1 MAEGDEIDLETEDGR
16 QVTYTVKKGDT
27 LWDLSDRFLK
37 SPWYWRKIWAAS
49 PDIQNPH
56 WIYPGQK
63 LTFVATN
70 PDALEVT
77 EDDDEDDEDEE
88 DEDDEDDEDEDED
101 EENTDN
107 PKAVAKR
114 QADQVELTGY
124 FDPYLGYTRSQLVAI
139 TSESAKRFKSRS
151 LNLNPSH
158 TVIGF
163 DDRGAGVVTGSPMD
177 RIIMADSDQV
187 SVQLND
193 PEQMPLAGENLFIFR
208 RVRFLTDPASGE
220 RLGVVAQR
228 VGRLTLTEI
237 GQGGAALGVID
248 RTIDAVERGDFVAA
262 APPVIY
268 DRLPSA
274 ANTAEAEGL
283 VIGGLL
289 QSISLYGEYHLVF
302 VNLGTEDGVQAGNTL
317 TVTQEKDPL
326 TRSDLPLPIAVGA
339 LRVLSTGEKHSTAVV
354 TFSSREVAR
363 GDKVVLQPPPEP

>member
-1 MAEGDEIDLETEDGR
+1 MGSE
-16 QVTYTVKKGDT
+16 
-27 LWDLSDRFLK
+27 S
-37 SPWYWRKIWAAS
+37 
-49 PDIQNPH
+49 DIQNPH
-56 WIYPGQK
+56 WIYLRQK

-77 EDDDEDDEDEE
+77 EDDDEDDDEDEE

-101 EENTDN
+101 EDEENTDN
-107 PKAVAKR
+107 PKAVSKR

-228 VGRLTLTEI
+228 VGRLTLT
-237 GQGGAALGVID
+237 GDRSRGSRTWCDRPYHRCGG
-248 RTIDAVERGDFVAA
+248 
-262 APPVIY
+262 
-268 DRLPSA
+268 
-274 ANTAEAEGL
+274 
-283 VIGGLL
+283 
-289 QSISLYGEYHLVF
+289 
-302 VNLGTEDGVQAGNTL
+302 
-317 TVTQEKDPL
+317 
-326 TRSDLPLPIAVGA
+326 TRRFCRRCSPGYL
-339 LRVLSTGEKHSTAVV
+339 
-354 TFSSREVAR
+354 
-363 GDKVVLQPPPEP
+363 